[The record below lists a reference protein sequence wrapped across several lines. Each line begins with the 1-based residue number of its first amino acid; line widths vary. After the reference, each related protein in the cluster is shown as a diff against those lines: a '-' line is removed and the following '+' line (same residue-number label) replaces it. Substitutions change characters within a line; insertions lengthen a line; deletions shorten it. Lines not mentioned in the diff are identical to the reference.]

1 MKKKD
6 LFEFTSDL
14 TLLQKVSKDFARRY
28 NVFPLSEDGNKVL
41 VAMANPKDFY
51 AITELRLILN
61 KSIDIIQ
68 YPERE
73 IQEKIVRDY
82 PSDVFLSKES
92 EEKEEISSDFM
103 VTESDDDGPII
114 KLVNS
119 LLFEAVDQGGSD
131 IHFDPQDKS
140 MKVRVRIDGH
150 LRKIADIPKNMQA
163 AITSRLKIM
172 ASMNITESR
181 LPQDGRAVIRRNLK
195 VVDLR
200 VSALPT
206 VHGEKIVIR
215 ILDRAKGVMK
225 LEDFFF
231 EPGVLKTF
239 RKIMNEPHGMI
250 LVTGPTGSG
259 KSSTLY
265 AALNERNTSNVNI
278 ITVEDPVEFQLPGL
292 NQVLVNS
299 KVGLTFAS
307 GLRSILRQDPD
318 IIMVGEI
325 RDSETAEIAIK
336 ASMTGH
342 LVLSTL
348 HTNSAIATIGR
359 LLDMGVD
366 SFLVASALSGV
377 LAQRLVRTICQSCRV
392 KIKVSEDEKIIMEKY
407 NLQLTHL
414 YRGKGCSKCKGT
426 GYKGRMAVQELLYI
440 TPELRTAIAR
450 GGINNEELFQ
460 ISKKNGMKFLFDDA
474 MRKVVQGYTTFEEV
488 MKVVVSE

>member
-6 LFEFTSDL
+6 LFDCTVEF
-14 TLLQKVSKDFARRY
+14 TLLQKISKDFARRY
-28 NVFPLSEDGNKVL
+28 NVFPLSDEGNKVL
-41 VAMANPKDFY
+41 VAMANPNDFH
-51 AITELRLILN
+51 AITELRLLLN

-68 YPERE
+68 YSEKE

-82 PSDVFLSKES
+82 PSDIVITEES
-92 EEKEEISSDFM
+92 GEDERDTNSDFM
-103 VTESDDDGPII
+103 ISESEDDGPII

-119 LLFEAVDQGGSD
+119 LLFEAIDQGGSD
-131 IHFDPQDKS
+131 IHFDPQDKN
-140 MKVRVRIDGH
+140 MKVRVRSDGQ
-150 LRKIADIPKNMQA
+150 LQKIADVPKSMQA
-163 AITSRLKIM
+163 AIISRLKIM
-172 ASMNITESR
+172 ATMNITETR
-181 LPQDGRAVIRRNLK
+181 LPQDGRSVIRRGTR

-206 VHGEKIVIR
+206 IHGEKIVIR
-215 ILDRAKGVMK
+215 ILDRSVGIRK
-225 LEDFFF
+225 LEDFYF
-231 EPGVLKTF
+231 EPEVLKTF
-239 RKIMNEPHGMI
+239 RKMMNEPHGML

-265 AALNERNTSNVNI
+265 AALNERNTPDVNV
-278 ITVEDPVEFQLPGL
+278 ITVEDPVEFQLAGL

-348 HTNSAIATIGR
+348 HTNSAIATVGR
-359 LLDMGVD
+359 LLDMKVD
-366 SFLVASALSGV
+366 PFLVASALSGV
-377 LAQRLVRTICQSCRV
+377 LAQRLVRTICQSC
-392 KIKVSEDEKIIMEKY
+392 KEKTEVSANEKIFIEKY

-414 YRGKGCSKCKGT
+414 YRGKGCLKCKNT
-426 GYKGRMAVQELLYI
+426 GYKGRMAIQELLHI
-440 TPELRTAIAR
+440 TPELRTVIAN
-450 GGINNEELFQ
+450 GGNNEELLQ
-460 ISKKNGMKFLFDDA
+460 ISQRNGMKFLFDDA
-474 MRKVVQGYTTFEEV
+474 IRKVVQGYTTFEEA